1 MRLTEN
7 ELIKLPLDRFFYSQE
22 ELDTY
27 NELGCYSWEANSKP
41 IYINH
46 YDERHKLSSI
56 HKQDNGSIYGTYEM
70 LVMMGAMHHKTLRY
84 WVFSNYG

>member
-1 MRLTEN
+1 MNCGMRLTEN
-7 ELIKLPLDRFFYSQE
+7 ESIKLPLDRFFYSQE

-41 IYINH
+41 IYIYH
-46 YDERHKLSSI
+46 YDERHMLSSI

-70 LVMMGAMHHKTLRY
+70 LGDDGSYA
-84 WVFSNYG
+84 S